1 MRFFR
6 FRPEIPF
13 WANLVKN
20 NKNKTSELSAQ
31 AKTWYI
37 TNSNM
42 QNSML
47 VFTFSVLG
55 RKRSFWENLVK
66 NSKLPVLAEIR
77 YQD

>member
-31 AKTWYI
+31 AETWYI

-55 RKRSFWENLVK
+55 GKRSFWENLVK

>member
-13 WANLVKN
+13 SANLVKN

-31 AKTWYI
+31 AETWYI

-55 RKRSFWENLVK
+55 GKRSFWENLVK